1 MKKLLYLIL
10 LLPVLTFGQET
21 KSQLTTRFDVIR
33 NETAVGGN
41 TKTRIANAY
50 QELADGTIG
59 VYPVTASGTDT
70 YTGSLVGVD
79 AYTGRIV
86 FVVFTNANTGTST
99 FNLNSIGAT
108 QIRKYSSGWVNL
120 SSGDIVAGKLYR
132 LYNDGTYWQIDLGGS
147 GGGTWG
153 SITGTLSSQ
162 TDLQNALD
170 GKADNSDLT
179 TRNNLPPYY
188 KVTNYSL
195 VPGDTSRVLIL
206 QSPLN
211 TLTIGNFATGI
222 DGSQFV
228 IYNETGA
235 TVTINPSS
243 YITKGPLEILD
254 TTYAYIHF
262 NADTFRISTATA
274 TGGGGGTV
282 TSVGFTGGLI
292 SVATPTTT
300 PAFTVAGT
308 SGGIPYFSSASTWAT
323 SAALAANA
331 LVVGGGAG
339 VAPATVT
346 TGTGVVT
353 ALGVN
358 VGSAGAFVVNGGAGG
373 TPSSLTLTNATGLP
387 ISTGVSGLGTGVATW
402 LATPSWTNFNSA
414 ITGTAPY
421 WSLASGGTLTG
432 ANTITGT
439 TTNIL
444 KANFDGLGVT
454 QTNGAGWW
462 LANNTAASSGN
473 QQISPSLVLEG
484 QGWGTTGGTSQSV
497 KSSIDILPTQSTSPG
512 LTFRLRSSINGAAY
526 QEYFSVTNGGV
537 MTVTTAGGSQVA
549 KFNGQGV
556 PIMQLGISSN
566 GLNAISA
573 NGSTTIST
581 AFGLQYSAAGGT
593 TGTFN
598 TLHHF
603 TGPSSNLSSWATTYN
618 LLRIQP
624 TSTVIQPSS
633 GAGGWNNVIIDP
645 TYNSTGTASGTIRG
659 FYYNSTNTSM
669 TGIDHKAWEHTSGYI
684 QWNASLS
691 PAQLTANTDDYNPT
705 GWTTIGYSVLRLSTD
720 AIRNL
725 TSIAGGSNGRIA
737 VIINVGANDLVL
749 KDDDGATGTAANR
762 FALNADITLQADES
776 VMIIYDGTSSRW
788 RVLKN

>member
-1 MKKLLYLIL
+1 MKKLLTILFVLIAFVASSQSTYFRWV
-10 LLPVLTFGQET
+10 PV
-21 KSQLTTRFDVIR
+21 
-33 NETAVGGN
+33 
-41 TKTRIANAY
+41 
-50 QELADGTIG
+50 
-59 VYPVTASGTDT
+59 SGTDT
-70 YTGSLVGVD
+70 YSTNVTSLSSLSNSGTFVKFQNTNTTTSTITINGTLTAALRYWDGNSWEPLTPGYIDVNTVYKI
-79 AYTGRIV
+79 AYNGTYIQLESFG
-86 FVVFTNANTGTST
+86 TGT
-99 FNLNSIGAT
+99 G
-108 QIRKYSSGWVNL
+108 
-120 SSGDIVAGKLYR
+120 
-132 LYNDGTYWQIDLGGS
+132 
-147 GGGTWG
+147 GGGT
-153 SITGTLSSQ
+153 TM
-162 TDLQNALD
+162 
-170 GKADNSDLT
+170 
-179 TRNNLPPYY
+179 NNLPVEY

-195 VPGDTSRVLIL
+195 VPGDTSTLLVL
-206 QSPLN
+206 QSPFT
-211 TLTIGNFATGI
+211 TLTLGNFATGV

-235 TVTINPSS
+235 TVTINPST

-339 VAPATVT
+339 AAPATVT

-358 VGSAGAFVVNGGAGG
+358 VGSAGAFVTNGGALG
-373 TPSSLTLTNATGLP
+373 TPSSGTLTNATGLP

-484 QGWGTTGGTSQSV
+484 QGWGTTAGTSQSV
-497 KSSIDILPTQSTSPG
+497 KSSLDFLPVQGTAPSGT
-512 LTFRLRSSINGAAY
+512 LRFRTSINGAAFAD
-526 QEYFSVTNGGV
+526 YFSVTTGGV
-537 MTVTTAGGSQVA
+537 MTLTIAGSSQVA
-549 KFNGQGV
+549 RFTGQGAPV
-556 PIMQLGISSN
+556 MQLG
-566 GLNAISA
+566 AAA
-573 NGSTTIST
+573 NGISPMSNAGAVTIGSSG
-581 AFGLQYSAAGGT
+581 FGLYYAGAGGT
-593 TGTFN
+593 AGTLNAYHWFS
-598 TLHHF
+598 
-603 TGPSSNLSSWATTYN
+603 GPASNLSSWGATHSQVRVSTTAV
-618 LLRIQP
+618 QP
-624 TSTVIQPSS
+624 AS
-633 GAGGWNNVIIDP
+633 GAGGWNNILIDP

-659 FYYNSTNTSM
+659 VYYNSTNTSM

-684 QWNASLS
+684 QWNSTLS
-691 PAQLTANTDDYNPT
+691 PAELTSNTDDYNPT
-705 GWTTIGYSVLRLSTD
+705 GWTTVGYSVLRLSTD
-720 AIRNL
+720 ASRNL

-737 VIINVGANDLVL
+737 VIINVGSNDLVL

-776 VMIIYDGTSSRW
+776 VMIMYDGTSSRW